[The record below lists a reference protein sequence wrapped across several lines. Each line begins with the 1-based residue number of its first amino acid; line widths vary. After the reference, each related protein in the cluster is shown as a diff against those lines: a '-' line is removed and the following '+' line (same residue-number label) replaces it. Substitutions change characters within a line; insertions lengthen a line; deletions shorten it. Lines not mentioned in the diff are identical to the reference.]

1 MGSRDPVDYDCHMA
15 LFGRPTPE
23 DQRRADAWREWIH
36 RQHPLAIISLVLG
49 VFSLVDFGV
58 LILPAIAS
66 IVLAI
71 LAIRRIRATH
81 AMDGSRLAWTGIA
94 LSTISL
100 IIAAGVYAKGMR

>member
-1 MGSRDPVDYDCHMA
+1 MA

-23 DQRRADAWREWIH
+23 DHRRADAWREWIH

-58 LILPAIAS
+58 LIVPAIVS

-71 LAIRRIRATH
+71 VAIRRIRTTH
-81 AMDGSRLAWTGIA
+81 VHDGARLAWTGIA

-100 IIAAGVYAKGMR
+100 VIAAGVYAKGMR